1 MARQAVHR
9 KEKLQGIDNL
19 WNEIKQRKLGLK
31 NIKLTKSRAYIPG
44 MYRSIRNGYS
54 FLVSSSIVSLRS
66 KILQRCARRYLKCGV
81 ANCPFTPHAY
91 FYTFAKCGVLSQV
104 NRKTAQVRCSY
115 SYYFLHF
122 SSSGVIKYRLVIK
135 IIVLASAREWPSA
148 GGTRTKQLFCG
159 DMPNRGGGA
168 RHSC

>member
-1 MARQAVHR
+1 MGT
-9 KEKLQGIDNL
+9 L
-19 WNEIKQRKLGLK
+19 
-31 NIKLTKSRAYIPG
+31 
-44 MYRSIRNGYS
+44 

-66 KILQRCARRYLKCGV
+66 KILQRCARRYLRCGIQRCFIA

-168 RHSC
+168 RRPC

>member
-1 MARQAVHR
+1 MDT
-9 KEKLQGIDNL
+9 L
-19 WNEIKQRKLGLK
+19 
-31 NIKLTKSRAYIPG
+31 
-44 MYRSIRNGYS
+44 

-91 FYTFAKCGVLSQV
+91 FYTFAKCSVLSQV

-159 DMPNRGGGA
+159 DMSIVAVGRGIHVKAQRREMRPLGLIEQNSTES
-168 RHSC
+168 RQRF